1 MTGSLVAVLG
11 ASLLGSLHC
20 VAMCGPLAALHLAPT
35 SRATLRLGV
44 VHALGRAATY
54 VALGVGAG
62 AAGRAL
68 DLAGDLASVQRAA
81 AIVAGLAILIWGLV
95 AIARVWWPR
104 ERASRGGAMFSAGLV
119 RLGAR
124 RPTTRA
130 AMLGVL
136 TGLLPCGWLWA
147 FVVVAAGSASPLGG
161 AAVMATFWLGTVPAM
176 LGVTTIAAPLLRRL
190 RARLPVA
197 TALVLV
203 ALGVVTLAGRWTNAG
218 TAGVAQ
224 PTCHSGGAM

>member
-130 AMLGVL
+130 AMLGV
-136 TGLLPCGWLWA
+136 
-147 FVVVAAGSASPLGG
+147 
-161 AAVMATFWLGTVPAM
+161 
-176 LGVTTIAAPLLRRL
+176 TTIAAPLLRRL

-218 TAGVAQ
+218 AAGVAH

>member
-11 ASLLGSLHC
+11 ASLVGSLHC

-44 VHALGRAATY
+44 IHALGRAVTY
-54 VALGVGAG
+54 VGLGIGAG

-68 DLAGDLASVQRAA
+68 DLAGELASVQRAA

-104 ERASRGGAMFSAGLV
+104 ARAARGGTAFSGALV
-119 RLGAR
+119 RLR
-124 RPTTRA
+124 VQRPSTRA

-147 FVVVAAGSASPLGG
+147 FVVVAAGSAAPLHG
-161 AAVMATFWLGTVPAM
+161 AAIMAMFWLGTVPAM
-176 LGVTTIAAPLLRRL
+176 LGVTTVAAPLLRRV
-190 RARLPVA
+190 RARLPIA

-203 ALGVVTLAGRWTNAG
+203 ALGVVTLAGRWSNAG
-218 TAGVAQ
+218 TAGIAH
-224 PTCHSGGAM
+224 PTCH